1 MGFIVYGNDFSPVV
15 PLLIY
20 ALSKLG
26 LFGRLMEE
34 AGISVVVVGFPG
46 SLNQLFNYSKSKTSD
61 AT

>member
-15 PLLIY
+15 PMLIY
-20 ALSKLG
+20 ALTKLC

-46 SLNQLFNYSKSKTSD
+46 LNKT
-61 AT
+61 

>member
-15 PLLIY
+15 PMLIY

-46 SLNQLFNYSKSKTSD
+46 SINQVFN
-61 AT
+61 